1 MWHDFWVAPHT
12 MHISLFKRLLLHQRW
27 MQFWHLLIRRSQV
40 KSYDWNNLS
49 EDLFLFL
56 KIYLSRYLREIAA
69 LQGEDI
75 RRHFAREGYLYGAA
89 AGVFLRC
96 FVDCLYVVLA
106 YKKCS
111 QQATADKETT
121 VIWQVLIKFT
131 ITASVSV
138 TAHASCCIFCRGR
151 ELTLNDQ
158 SQGSTI
164 TLNMTHL

>member
-1 MWHDFWVAPHT
+1 M
-12 MHISLFKRLLLHQRW
+12 
-27 MQFWHLLIRRSQV
+27 
-40 KSYDWNNLS
+40 
-49 EDLFLFL
+49 FLFL

-121 VIWQVLIKFT
+121 VICQVLIKFT
-131 ITASVSV
+131 ITASASV

-164 TLNMTHL
+164 TLNMTPTTVNIMFAEPLRLRFYLLSHQQQKSAVYLMLPPYHVHEPFNMGGE